1 MNSDDVSTTQWLDA
15 LIEVEKLGPKFVV
28 PGHGRTSTEA
38 RQAIAFTRDYIE
50 HLRSTMAAAV
60 QNWTGFDV
68 AYSEADWSK
77 YRDMPAFSTNNRG
90 NAYRIFLELE
100 QSQFKAGKP

>member
-1 MNSDDVSTTQWLDA
+1 VGVA
-15 LIEVEKLGPKFVV
+15 
-28 PGHGRTSTEA
+28 HGSA
-38 RQAIAFTRDYIE
+38 RKIT
-50 HLRSTMAAAV
+50 LRK

-68 AYSEADWSK
+68 ACRQADWAK
-77 YRDMPAFSTNNRG
+77 YRDMPAFASNNRG